1 MAYATQQDIIDLYG
15 EEILTIAFD
24 RDNDGAVDTDAV
36 DAALADAS
44 DEIDGYLAGRYNLPL
59 ADPPRIL
66 TFLAVD
72 IALYK
77 GSVETVVTDERRRRY
92 QDAVTYLTRVAEGKI
107 RLLPDDPSAPMGGS
121 GASFS
126 AGPRR
131 FTRESMRD
139 LR

>member
-1 MAYATQQDIIDLYG
+1 MAYATQQDIVDRYG
-15 EEILTIAFD
+15 EDQLAIAFD
-24 RDNDGAVDTDAV
+24 RDGDGNVDTDSV
-36 DAALADAS
+36 TAALADAS
-44 DEIDGYLAGRYNLPL
+44 DEIDGYLAGRYRLPL

-92 QDAVTYLTRVAEGKI
+92 DDAIAYLTKVATGKI
-107 RLLPDDPSAPMGGS
+107 ALLSSDPSAPNGGS
-121 GASFS
+121 GATFT
-126 AGPRR
+126 AAPRA
-131 FTRESMRD
+131 FTRDSMKG